1 MISRKV
7 ALTSAFCLFLSGAA
21 FADAPPT
28 NNFAKKQPAKNE
40 APSEML
46 RTAPVV
52 KNDKVIIIRN
62 GAPVGFIND
71 QGANAPAGV
80 AVPTGCRNDGLANI
94 GTAPLQFVHVPL
106 PTGWGGFPNERFI
119 DNVQGKASYGGQT
132 FDLKVVTVF
141 KRDFRP
147 FSGVSFPM
155 HIRFDYVAEDKSHVT
170 VDVPVREGAANM
182 ELEKILSV
190 QNALIDPEGLFPQAK
205 QYTVAAHCVVMGAKM
220 NELVMT
226 TPIEASPAQIER
238 FAQGS

>member
-1 MISRKV
+1 MVSLKII
-7 ALTSAFCLFLSGAA
+7 LTSAFCLILSGAA
-21 FADAPPT
+21 LADAPPI
-28 NNFAKKQPAKNE
+28 NNFAKKRPAQNE
-40 APSEML
+40 APSEAL
-46 RTAPVV
+46 RSAPTAR
-52 KNDKVIIIRN
+52 NDKVIIIRN
-62 GAPVGFIND
+62 GAPVGVIEKNH
-71 QGANAPAGV
+71 AEAV
-80 AVPTGCRNDGLANI
+80 VVPTGCRNDGLANI

-106 PTGWGGFPNERFI
+106 PTGWGGFAHERFI
-119 DNVQGKASYGGQT
+119 DNVEGKASYGGQI

-190 QNALIDPEGLFPQAK
+190 QNAMIDPEGLFPQAK
-205 QYTVAAHCVVMGAKM
+205 QYTVAANCVVMGAKM

-226 TPIEASPAQIER
+226 TPIEASPAQIQK